1 MSGGSKNSKTLF
13 ASFLMILAALVWGAS
28 FVAQSQ
34 GLEQV
39 GCFTFLAFRSYLASV
54 ALLPVAL
61 IFYIKGK
68 KSGEGSHGE
77 YKSFF
82 SKRTVVAGIICGAI
96 MFTGL
101 ALQQFGIANSSVGKS
116 GFLTTLYILVV
127 PIIGGIF
134 FKKKIRPI
142 MWFFIAIALAGM
154 FCLCVSDTGSFTF
167 GDIMLL
173 GCAVAFGFHIVVI
186 GYYADS
192 VDGVR
197 MSFFQFITSSV
208 LGTVTMLL
216 FETPDPEVLKS
227 IWFSLFYTGVMSS
240 GVAFTLQ
247 IIAQKNL
254 SETVTSLLMSLES
267 VFAALSG
274 ALFLHEKLTTQQLIG
289 CVLVFAATV
298 LAQLPI
304 ENLLKSIKN
313 RKHKTAG

>member
-1 MSGGSKNSKTLF
+1 MAKNKVNSKTLTGTV
-13 ASFLMILAALVWGAS
+13 LMVLAALIWGTS
-28 FVAQSQ
+28 FVAQSK

-39 GCFTFLAFRSYLASV
+39 GCFTFLAFRSYLAAA
-54 ALLPVAL
+54 ALLPVSL
-61 IFYIKGK
+61 IFYKKGK
-68 KSGEGSHGE
+68 KLGDGEHGE

-82 SKRTVVAGIICGAI
+82 TKRCVIAGAVCGAI

-101 ALQQFGIANSSVGKS
+101 FLQQFGIANSSVGKS

-127 PIIGGIF
+127 PVVGGIF
-134 FKKKIRPI
+134 FKKKIRPV
-142 MWFFIAIALAGM
+142 MWVFIAIALAGM

-167 GDIMLL
+167 GDVMLL

-186 GYYADS
+186 GFYADS

-197 MSFFQFITSSV
+197 MSFFQFIACSV
-208 LGTVTMLL
+208 LSTIAMLL
-216 FETPDPEVLKS
+216 FEKPDPEALKA
-227 IWFSLFYTGVMSS
+227 IWFSIFYTGVMSS
-240 GVAFTLQ
+240 GAAFTLQ

-274 ALFLHEKLTTQQLIG
+274 ALFLHEQLTPQQIIG
-289 CVLVFAATV
+289 CCLVFAATV

-304 ENLLKSIKN
+304 EALFKKKSK
-313 RKHKTAG
+313 A